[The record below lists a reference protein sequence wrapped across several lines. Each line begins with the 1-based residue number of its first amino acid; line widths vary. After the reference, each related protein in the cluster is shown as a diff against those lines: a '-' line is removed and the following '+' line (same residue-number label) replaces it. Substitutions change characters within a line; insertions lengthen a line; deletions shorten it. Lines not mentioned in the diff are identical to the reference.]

1 MKNKN
6 AIRIVITVLFLAIA
20 AIVGFLGVKEMVRM
34 QKYASD
40 ISYIQKA
47 VAEQHL
53 VLKQMKEEEKKLS
66 LLEQQQETLQEMIP
80 PKPMQDHALAQI
92 QNKAAAASV
101 SLENVEFFKQ
111 KDKDQFVEMPLKIGI
126 KSNYQSFL
134 NFLTDLMYDQRLMRI
149 DELQIKRE
157 EDGLSI
163 DLLSSYFYGDSK

>member
-6 AIRIVITVLFLAIA
+6 AIRIVLIVLFLVIA
-20 AIVGFLGVKEMVRM
+20 ATAGFLTVQELVRM

-53 VLKQMKEEEKKLS
+53 VLKQKQEEKKKSS
-66 LLEQQQETLQEMIP
+66 LLEQQNEALQAMIP
-80 PKPMQDHALAQI
+80 QKPMQDHALAQI
-92 QNKAAAASV
+92 QDKAAAASA

-111 KDKDQFVEMPLKIGI
+111 KAESKHVEMPLKIGI

-134 NFLTDLMYDQRLMRI
+134 SFLAELMYDQRLIRV
-149 DELQIKRE
+149 DEIQIKRE

-163 DLLSSYFYGDSK
+163 ELLCSYFYGDS